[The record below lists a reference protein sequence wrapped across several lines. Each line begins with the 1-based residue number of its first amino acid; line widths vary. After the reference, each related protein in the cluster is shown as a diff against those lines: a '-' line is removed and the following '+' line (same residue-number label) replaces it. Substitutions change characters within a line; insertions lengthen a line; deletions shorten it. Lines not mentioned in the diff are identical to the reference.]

1 MTSTTPRKGPAWI
14 SGPDPLHHK
23 MYIAFG
29 YQRVTARLRG
39 ESWLLTW
46 EQWRDIW
53 LPYWDQ
59 RGTAALDLCLA
70 RKDIEGAW
78 EITNIE
84 LLTRRQHSQRTRKH
98 YQ

>member
-1 MTSTTPRKGPAWI
+1 MTSTTKRKGPPWI
-14 SGPDPLHHK
+14 SGTDPLHHK

-39 ESWLLTW
+39 DAWRLTW
-46 EQWRDIW
+46 EQWRDTW

-59 RGTAALDLCLA
+59 RGKGSHDLCLA

-78 EITNIE
+78 EPSNIE
-84 LLTRRQHSQRTRKH
+84 LLTRRQQSQRTREH
-98 YQ
+98 YK